1 MLYIILFLY
10 FAFGLL
16 NIFLLYLFIISYKH
30 NTGVDLETDDKIDM
44 YMNMISCFISG
55 PFGTMVIILFG
66 LFLYSIWRKHYRK
79 K

>member
-1 MLYIILFLY
+1 MYIVLY

-16 NIFLLYLFIISYKH
+16 NIFLLYLFIISYKQ
-30 NTGVDLETDDKIDM
+30 NTGIDLDKEDKIDM
-44 YMNMISCFISG
+44 SMNMLSCFISG

>member
-10 FAFGLL
+10 FAFGLF

-44 YMNMISCFISG
+44 SMNMISGFISG